1 MTEPT
6 LKPFL
11 SAVARAES
19 FNYRQA
25 KLRAKRLRN
34 APPVRAES
42 SLHVAALSPAEGI
55 AVCSHAIVVVANAV
69 LAASCAEVATL
80 PVDYLSVVNVALAA
94 LADRREGAPTVDLAP
109 LRTAPNASHAKHS
122 APRPHVVPAI
132 DDSALPHAF
141 DDDGD
146 RFVCDLPELP
156 PFRADPLSTSAG
168 EVYGYS
174 TAYMLAIDSAIGGA
188 THAALGEIDGMTCL
202 FLYGPGGMGLVVPAR
217 IPVAPPTPK
226 PEPSP
231 LAKAVAPAST

>member
-25 KLRAKRLRN
+25 KLRAKLLRN
-34 APPVRAES
+34 APPRRAGS
-42 SLHVAALSPAEGI
+42 SLRVAEGI
-55 AVCSHAIVVVANAV
+55 VVCSHAIVVVDAA

-94 LADRREGAPTVDLAP
+94 LGARREYAPVVDLAP
-109 LRTAPNASHAKHS
+109 LRKVPNASHARHG
-122 APRPHVVPAI
+122 APRPYVVPAI
-132 DDSALPHAF
+132 DDSALPRAF
-141 DDDGD
+141 DNGGG

-188 THAALGEIDGMTCL
+188 THAAIGEIDGMTCL
-202 FLYGPGGMGLVVPAR
+202 FLYGPGGRGLVAPAR